1 MRDGSGPL
9 ADSGPHLTENTQA
22 FFRWTHASL
31 VTDCQLQ
38 ESLPRAGKP
47 SELDV
52 LAFAE
57 LVCGQYQQ

>member
-1 MRDGSGPL
+1 MAQAHWQTLGLTLLRIPKPSFAGRMPL
-9 ADSGPHLTENTQA
+9 
-22 FFRWTHASL
+22 R

-52 LAFAE
+52 LAFAQ